1 MLRFTLTFVAATAAC
16 AAIYVLRCRL
26 SGETKFSA
34 PLGVVFV
41 GLPAAAFAHF
51 AGTPWAALV
60 VVILYA
66 LAAWSE
72 LREERKMRDAAA
84 GRLSAPRDAG
94 PGHESDGP
102 GAE

>member
-1 MLRFTLTFVAATAAC
+1 MRFALTFVAASAAC
-16 AAIYVLRCRL
+16 AVIYVLRCRW

-34 PLGVVFV
+34 PLGVVLV
-41 GLPAAAFAHF
+41 GLPAAAFAHL

-72 LREERKMRDAAA
+72 LREERKLRDAAA
-84 GRLSAPRDAG
+84 RRLSAPRDAG
-94 PGHESDGP
+94 PDRESGGP
-102 GAE
+102 GAA

>member
-1 MLRFTLTFVAATAAC
+1 MLRFVLTFGAATAAC
-16 AAIYVLRCRL
+16 AVIYVVRCRW

-41 GLPAAAFAHF
+41 GLPAAAFAHL

-60 VVILYA
+60 VVVLYA
-66 LAAWSE
+66 LTAWSE
-72 LREERKMRDAAA
+72 LREERRMRDAEAR
-84 GRLSAPRDAG
+84 RLSAG
-94 PGHESDGP
+94 PGRECGGP